1 MWLCYLLLLRK
12 ELGRSAKNM
21 KFAALLRRW
30 KVWQSGLLLVAYVAM
45 SYSISMYATD
55 SSYVSLFWP
64 CSGLAIGVLLLG
76 GYRYAPLIFAG
87 EIIGNALSG
96 FPLWVSGG
104 IGLINASE
112 YSLTCLALR
121 RQKQFDPA
129 LTAHSDFLR
138 LILTGAAIG
147 LVSAA
152 CSSLLLL
159 QTGLLTADTLVSGGL
174 RWWQGDVMGIILITP
189 MVLVWKSWPAGW
201 FSPLRRTETLAM
213 ITLTVLAGQVVLH
226 GWLGSLFAEYAR
238 AFMLFPALTWAAT
251 RYGRHGLTL
260 VILIVMLQALAG
272 GMLDVGYF
280 ATDIKVTGGQNM
292 WLFLIIFSLVGITL
306 VLSVERLQQTQVIL
320 RQSRL
325 RLVELMLQSNRV
337 REEERKHIA
346 SEIHDEIGQ
355 ILTAIKLESM
365 ALKRRMPDEPS
376 RAELDHLAGLA
387 DRSIKVVRN
396 IATALRPPALDL
408 GLLPGIRVLVEGF
421 ERNTGVSCEVS
432 AECAADDIPSYI
444 AVAAYRVVQESLTN
458 IARHA
463 GASKVVIELRCD
475 AGKMVVSIRDD
486 GCGLEDA
493 SQRAGYAGFGLR
505 GMSERV
511 ETVGGKFKLDTSPGR
526 GTLIEIE
533 LPLKME

>member
-76 GYRYAPLIFAG
+76 GYRYAPLILVG
-87 EIIGNALSG
+87 EIIGNASSG

-213 ITLTVLAGQVVLH
+213 ITLTVLAGQVVLL

-421 ERNTGVSCEVS
+421 ERNTGVSCEVR